1 MGLTFQLTIL
11 RLCLA
16 SLPRK
21 RGGTDIQI
29 GLGKAQG
36 EEEKPTTLAREE
48 FLSKMS
54 NPLLKGEKLRRHGAF
69 FVEKQVRKFVQ
80 DLLKTIYG

>member
-1 MGLTFQLTIL
+1 MMPKLLPVSLMGLTFQLTIL

-21 RGGTDIQI
+21 RGRTDIQI

-48 FLSKMS
+48 FLSKMAS
-54 NPLLKGEKLRRHGAF
+54 PLLKGEKFQRHVAF
-69 FVEKQVRKFVQ
+69 FC
-80 DLLKTIYG
+80 